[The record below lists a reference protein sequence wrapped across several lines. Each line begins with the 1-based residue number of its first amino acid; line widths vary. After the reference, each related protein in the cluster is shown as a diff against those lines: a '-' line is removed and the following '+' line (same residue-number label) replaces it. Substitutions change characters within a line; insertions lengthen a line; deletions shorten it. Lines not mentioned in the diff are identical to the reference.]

1 MCVSVTVVADW
12 MGDNLRC
19 VIVRTLFI
27 LISKQMGYEKIAL
40 LNLKGQLILKCPFG
54 VFKSSKK
61 PTIFFPTFLPSKKR
75 LNHKSSVRKSK

>member
-27 LISKQMGYEKIAL
+27 LISKQIGHEKIAL

-61 PTIFFPTFLPSKKR
+61 TTNFFPGLLP
-75 LNHKSSVRKSK
+75 

>member
-61 PTIFFPTFLPSKKR
+61 NEFFSRISALASKKMSNQKTKA
-75 LNHKSSVRKSK
+75 LY